1 MPTSSGAAVS
11 LHAIGKQESYIH
23 SENLDQSIFNYNP
36 KTHSHFTK
44 FHRTTVVNKSPTSPT
59 WPFNERIKV
68 TFNPQNMGDLLSN
81 MYIMVNLPGLT
92 QDKNYSDQVGRH
104 LIKSVT
110 MRVDEIEVE
119 KIFDDWMVIH
129 DELYLEVSEKVSN
142 RFILNR
148 MLGFDTSSAQ
158 RAYASLDSEVIIPL
172 PFFFSRK
179 YSSDEYL
186 SNEPNRPFFPLC
198 AVHKQKIEFEFEF
211 HPQNFFTNSVDTI
224 QLENF
229 KIITEE
235 FTIDPV
241 ERLYLKNKEYTMIT
255 DLVKKHPTIETLP
268 GVDTVQTNLVPNSRV
283 KSIHWFLRNSRFE
296 DVSISALPSEFDT
309 YRIYVR
315 AIASGTGVNQFTL
328 KNLSFFTAL
337 TQGGVTT
344 FSRVNYSDT
353 PILDGN
359 APPPAPGNP
368 PPNTETVGVPFST
381 EYNIIPWTNLT
392 ASTAIGS
399 EIITVKV
406 PANSFIEKFTFE
418 YYTTESSR
426 VINGKRYTNIPGF
439 DITKNHELILPTDPI
454 SDFVSDTEDTFIQS
468 YSITLDTSVFRV
480 PDANFSDYHYLQNR
494 FNFSKN
500 PDFDEAFSFF
510 NPVMKK
516 AKFFIQGV
524 DLPNIS
530 STTDGYYKYMVPY
543 QKRLS
548 RPVRNIY
555 TYSFSMNPI
564 NVNPSGSLDFSEIQ
578 SEKTKIELKLDPG
591 LTDVYTL
598 YIYYTGYQTF
608 KFDKGFMSLVY

>member
-23 SENLDQSIFNYNP
+23 SENLDESIFNYNP
-36 KTHSHFTK
+36 KTHSNFTK

-81 MYIMVNLPGLT
+81 MYVMLKLPGLT
-92 QDKNYSDQVGRH
+92 QDKNYSDQIGRH

-119 KIFDDWMVIH
+119 KIYDDWMIIH

-158 RAYASLDSEVIIPL
+158 RAYASLNSEVIIPL

-186 SNEPNRPFFPLC
+186 TNEPNRPFFPLC
-198 AVHKQKIEFEFEF
+198 AIHKQKMEFEFEF
-211 HPQNFFTNSVDTI
+211 HPQNFFTNSVNTI
-224 QLENF
+224 QLDNF

-255 DLVKKHPTIETLP
+255 DVVKKHPTIETTP
-268 GVDTVQTNLVPNSRV
+268 GVDNIQTNLVPNSRV

-296 DVSISALPSEFDT
+296 DTSISALPSEFDT

-315 AIASGTGVNQFTL
+315 EIASGTGVNQFTL
-328 KNLSFFTAL
+328 KNLSFLTVL
-337 TQGGVTT
+337 TQGGVST
-344 FSRVNYSDT
+344 FSRVNFSET
-353 PILDGN
+353 PILNGN
-359 APPPAPGNP
+359 ST
-368 PPNTETVGVPFST
+368 TESVGDPFST
-381 EYNIIPWTNLT
+381 EYNIIGWTGLT
-392 ASTAIGS
+392 ASTADGS
-399 EIITVKV
+399 EIITVKI
-406 PANSFIEKFTFE
+406 PANSFVEKFTFE
-418 YYTTESSR
+418 YYTTDSSR

-439 DITKNHELILPTDPI
+439 DIKKNEELILATDPI
-454 SDFVSDTEDTFIQS
+454 SDFVSDTDDTFTQS

-500 PDFDEAFSFF
+500 PDFDEEFTFF
-510 NPVMKK
+510 NPVMKN

-555 TYSFSMNPI
+555 TYSFSINPI

-591 LTDVYTL
+591 LSDTYTL

-608 KFDKGFMSLVY
+608 NFEKGFMSLVY

>member
-11 LHAIGKQESYIH
+11 LHAIGKHESYIH
-23 SENLDQSIFNYNP
+23 SENLDESIFNYNP

-81 MYIMVNLPGLT
+81 MYVMIKLPGLT

-119 KIFDDWMVIH
+119 KIFDDWMIIH

-179 YSSDEYL
+179 YSSDEYPT
-186 SNEPNRPFFPLC
+186 NEPNRPFFPLC
-198 AVHKQKIEFEFEF
+198 AIHKQKIEFEFEF
-211 HPQNFFTNSVDTI
+211 HPQNFFTNSVNTI

-229 KIITEE
+229 KIVTEE

-255 DLVKKHPTIETLP
+255 DVVKKHPTIETVP
-268 GVDTVQTNLVPNSRV
+268 GVDNIQTNLVPNNRV

-296 DVSISALPSEFDT
+296 DTSISALPSEFDR
-309 YRIYVR
+309 YDIYVR
-315 AIASGTGVNQFTL
+315 EVITGADYFTL

-337 TQGGVTT
+337 TKDGVTT
-344 FSRVNYSDT
+344 FSRVNFSEVPQPPQLTNNDT
-353 PILDGN
+353 PQKVG
-359 APPPAPGNP
+359 
-368 PPNTETVGVPFST
+368 TVFST
-381 EYNIIPWTNLT
+381 EYNIVPWVGLT
-392 ASTAIGS
+392 ASTTTP
-399 EIITVKV
+399 IITVFV

-418 YYTTESSR
+418 YYTTDSSR

-439 DITKNHELILPTDPI
+439 NIVKNEEQNPVLLATDPI
-454 SDFVSDTEDTFIQS
+454 SDFVSDTEDTFTQS

-500 PDFDEAFSFF
+500 PDFDEEFTFF
-510 NPVMKK
+510 NPVMKS

-555 TYSFSMNPI
+555 TYSFSINPI

-591 LTDVYTL
+591 LTDSYTL

-608 KFDKGFMSLVY
+608 KFEKGFMSLVY

>member
-81 MYIMVNLPGLT
+81 MYVMIKLPGLT

-224 QLENF
+224 QLDNF

-296 DVSISALPSEFDT
+296 DTSISALPEEFDT
-309 YRIYVR
+309 YKIYIREV
-315 AIASGTGVNQFTL
+315 ATATASFKL

-344 FSRVNYSDT
+344 FSRVNFSGT
-353 PILDGN
+353 PVLNGN
-359 APPPAPGNP
+359 GI
-368 PPNTETVGVPFST
+368 TESVGDPFST
-381 EYNIIPWTNLT
+381 EYNIIEWVNPVADTSNP
-392 ASTAIGS
+392 
-399 EIITVKV
+399 IITVKV
-406 PANSFIEKFTFE
+406 PANSFIEKFSFE
-418 YYTTESSR
+418 YYTSDSSR
-426 VINGKRYTNIPGF
+426 LDNGKLYTNIPAF
-439 DITKNHELILPTDPI
+439 DIVKNDEENPKLKATDLISNFIYSTQPT
-454 SDFVSDTEDTFIQS
+454 FTQS
-468 YSITLDTSVFRV
+468 YSIQLDTSVFRV

-555 TYSFSMNPI
+555 TYSFSINPI
-564 NVNPSGSLDFSEIQ
+564 NVNPSGSLDFSEIR
-578 SEKTKIELKLDPG
+578 SEKTKIELNLDPG

>member
-81 MYIMVNLPGLT
+81 MYIMINLPGLT
-92 QDKNYSDQVGRH
+92 NDKNYSDQVGRH

-129 DELYLEVSEKVSN
+129 DELYLEVSEKVAN

-224 QLENF
+224 QLDNF

-296 DVSISALPSEFDT
+296 DTSVSALPVEFDT
-309 YRIYVR
+309 YKIYVR
-315 AIASGTGVNQFTL
+315 DIASGTGVNQFTL

-344 FSRVNYSDT
+344 FSRVNFSGG
-353 PILDGN
+353 PVLNGN
-359 APPPAPGNP
+359 GI
-368 PPNTETVGVPFST
+368 TESVGDPFST
-381 EYNIIPWTNLT
+381 EYNIVPWTNLT
-392 ASTAIGS
+392 PSTADGS
-399 EIITVKV
+399 EIITVKI

-418 YYTTESSR
+418 YYTTDSSR
-426 VINGKRYTNIPGF
+426 VISGKRYTNIPGF
-439 DITKNHELILPTDPI
+439 DIVKNDEKTPILLTTDPI
-454 SDFVSDTEDTFIQS
+454 SDFVSDTEDTFTQS

-555 TYSFSMNPI
+555 TYSFSINPI

-608 KFDKGFMSLVY
+608 KFDQGFMSLVY

>member
-11 LHAIGKQESYIH
+11 LHAIGKHESYIH
-23 SENLDQSIFNYNP
+23 SENLDESIFNYNP

-81 MYIMVNLPGLT
+81 MYVMIKLPGLT

-119 KIFDDWMVIH
+119 KIFDDWMIIH

-179 YSSDEYL
+179 YSSDEYPT
-186 SNEPNRPFFPLC
+186 NEPNRPFFPLC
-198 AVHKQKIEFEFEF
+198 AIHKQKIEFEFEF

-224 QLENF
+224 QLDNF
-229 KIITEE
+229 KIVTEE

-255 DLVKKHPTIETLP
+255 DVVKKHPTIETVP
-268 GVDTVQTNLVPNSRV
+268 GVDNIQTNLVPNNRV

-296 DVSISALPSEFDT
+296 DTSVSALPVEFDT
-309 YRIYVR
+309 YDIYVR
-315 AIASGTGVNQFTL
+315 EVITGAEQFTL

-337 TQGGVTT
+337 TTGGVTT
-344 FSRVNYSDT
+344 FSRVNFSLD
-353 PILDGN
+353 PILNGN

-368 PPNTETVGVPFST
+368 PPNTETVGTVFST
-381 EYNIIPWTNLT
+381 EYNIVPWVGLT
-392 ASTAIGS
+392 ASTTTP
-399 EIITVKV
+399 IISVVV

-418 YYTTESSR
+418 YYTTDSSR

-439 DITKNHELILPTDPI
+439 NIVKNGEQNPVLLATDPI
-454 SDFVSDTEDTFIQS
+454 SDFVSDTEDTFTQS

-500 PDFDEAFSFF
+500 PDFDEEFTFF
-510 NPVMKK
+510 NPVMKS

-555 TYSFSMNPI
+555 TYSFSINPI

-578 SEKTKIELKLDPG
+578 SEKTKIELRLDPG
-591 LTDVYTL
+591 LTDSYTL

-608 KFDKGFMSLVY
+608 KFEKGFMSLVY

>member
-81 MYIMVNLPGLT
+81 MYIMINLPGLT
-92 QDKNYSDQVGRH
+92 NDKNYSDQVGRH

-129 DELYLEVSEKVSN
+129 DELYLEVSEKVAN

-224 QLENF
+224 QLDNF

-296 DVSISALPSEFDT
+296 DTSVSALPVEFDT
-309 YRIYVR
+309 YKIYVR
-315 AIASGTGVNQFTL
+315 DIASGTGVNQFTL

-344 FSRVNYSDT
+344 FSRVNFSGG
-353 PILDGN
+353 PVLNGN
-359 APPPAPGNP
+359 GI
-368 PPNTETVGVPFST
+368 TESVGDPFST
-381 EYNIIPWTNLT
+381 EYNIVPWTNLT
-392 ASTAIGS
+392 QSTTNP
-399 EIITVKV
+399 IIEVKV

-418 YYTTESSR
+418 YYTTDSSR
-426 VINGKRYTNIPGF
+426 VISGKRYTNIPGF
-439 DITKNHELILPTDPI
+439 DIVKNDEKTPILLTTNPI
-454 SDFVSDTEDTFIQS
+454 SDFVSDTEDTFTQS

-555 TYSFSMNPI
+555 TYSFSINPI

>member
-23 SENLDQSIFNYNP
+23 SENLDESIFNYNP
-36 KTHSHFTK
+36 KTHSNFTK

-81 MYIMVNLPGLT
+81 MYVMLKLPGLT

-119 KIFDDWMVIH
+119 KIYDDWMIIH

-158 RAYASLDSEVIIPL
+158 RAYASLNSEVIIPL

-186 SNEPNRPFFPLC
+186 TNEPNRPFFPLC
-198 AVHKQKIEFEFEF
+198 AIHKQKMEFEFEF
-211 HPQNFFTNSVDTI
+211 HPQNFFTNSVNTI
-224 QLENF
+224 QLDNF

-255 DLVKKHPTIETLP
+255 DVVKKHPTIETTP
-268 GVDTVQTNLVPNSRV
+268 GVDNIQTNLVPNSRV

-296 DVSISALPSEFDT
+296 DTSISALPSEFDT

-315 AIASGTGVNQFTL
+315 EIASGTGVNQFTL
-328 KNLSFFTAL
+328 KNLSFLTVL
-337 TQGGVTT
+337 TQGGVST
-344 FSRVNYSDT
+344 FSRVNFSET
-353 PILDGN
+353 PILNG
-359 APPPAPGNP
+359 
-368 PPNTETVGVPFST
+368 TSTIESVGDAFST
-381 EYNIIPWTNLT
+381 EYNIIGWTGLT
-392 ASTAIGS
+392 ASTADGS
-399 EIITVKV
+399 EIITVKI
-406 PANSFIEKFTFE
+406 PANSFVEKFTFE
-418 YYTTESSR
+418 YYTTDSSR

-439 DITKNHELILPTDPI
+439 DIKKNEELILATDPI
-454 SDFVSDTEDTFIQS
+454 SDFVSDTDDTFTQS

-500 PDFDEAFSFF
+500 PDFDEEFTFF
-510 NPVMKK
+510 NPVMKN

-555 TYSFSMNPI
+555 TYSFSINPI

-591 LTDVYTL
+591 LSDTYTL

-608 KFDKGFMSLVY
+608 NFEKGFMSLVY

>member
-11 LHAIGKQESYIH
+11 LHAIGKHESYIH
-23 SENLDQSIFNYNP
+23 SENLDESIFNYNP

-81 MYIMVNLPGLT
+81 MYVMIKLPGLT

-119 KIFDDWMVIH
+119 KIFDDWMIIH

-179 YSSDEYL
+179 YSSDEYPT
-186 SNEPNRPFFPLC
+186 NEPNRPFFPLC
-198 AVHKQKIEFEFEF
+198 AIHKQKIEFEFEF

-224 QLENF
+224 QLDNF
-229 KIITEE
+229 KIVTEE

-255 DLVKKHPTIETLP
+255 DVVKKHPTIETVP
-268 GVDTVQTNLVPNSRV
+268 GVDNIQTNLVPNNRV

-296 DVSISALPSEFDT
+296 DTSVSALPVEFDT
-309 YRIYVR
+309 YDIYVR
-315 AIASGTGVNQFTL
+315 EVITGAEQFTL

-337 TQGGVTT
+337 TTGGVTT
-344 FSRVNYSDT
+344 FSRVNFSLD
-353 PILDGN
+353 PILRNNDIG
-359 APPPAPGNP
+359 
-368 PPNTETVGVPFST
+368 NTETVGTVFST
-381 EYNIIPWTNLT
+381 EYNIVPWVGLT
-392 ASTAIGS
+392 ASTTTP
-399 EIITVKV
+399 IISVVV

-418 YYTTESSR
+418 YYTTDSSR
-426 VINGKRYTNIPGF
+426 IISGKRYTNIPGF
-439 DITKNHELILPTDPI
+439 NIVKNDEQNPVLLATDPI
-454 SDFVSDTEDTFIQS
+454 SDFISDTEDTFTQS

-500 PDFDEAFSFF
+500 PDFDEEFTFF
-510 NPVMKK
+510 NPVMKS

-555 TYSFSMNPI
+555 TYSFSINPI

-578 SEKTKIELKLDPG
+578 SEKNKDRT
-591 LTDVYTL
+591 
-598 YIYYTGYQTF
+598 QT
-608 KFDKGFMSLVY
+608 

>member
-11 LHAIGKQESYIH
+11 LHAIGKHESYIH
-23 SENLDQSIFNYNP
+23 SENLDESIFNYKP

-81 MYIMVNLPGLT
+81 MYVMIKLPGLT

-110 MRVDEIEVE
+110 MRVDDIEVE
-119 KIFDDWMVIH
+119 KIFDDWMIIH

-179 YSSDEYL
+179 YSSDEYPT
-186 SNEPNRPFFPLC
+186 NEPNRPFFPLC
-198 AVHKQKIEFEFEF
+198 AIHKQKIEFEFEF
-211 HPQNFFTNSVDTI
+211 HPQNFFTNSVNTI
-224 QLENF
+224 QLDNF
-229 KIITEE
+229 KIVTEE

-255 DLVKKHPTIETLP
+255 DVVKKHPTIETTP
-268 GVDTVQTNLVPNSRV
+268 GVDNIQTNLVPNSRV

-296 DVSISALPSEFDT
+296 DTSVSALPVEFDT
-309 YRIYVR
+309 YDIYVR
-315 AIASGTGVNQFTL
+315 EVITGAEQFTL

-337 TQGGVTT
+337 TKDGVTT
-344 FSRVNYSDT
+344 FSRVNFSLD
-353 PILDGN
+353 PILNGN
-359 APPPAPGNP
+359 APPSAPGNP
-368 PPNTETVGVPFST
+368 PPNTETVGTVFST
-381 EYNIIPWTNLT
+381 EYNIVPWVGLT
-392 ASTAIGS
+392 ASTTTP
-399 EIITVKV
+399 IISVVV

-418 YYTTESSR
+418 YYTTDSSR
-426 VINGKRYTNIPGF
+426 IISGKRYTNIPGF
-439 DITKNHELILPTDPI
+439 NIVKNGEQNPVLLATDPI
-454 SDFVSDTEDTFIQS
+454 SDFVSDTEDTFTQS
-468 YSITLDTSVFRV
+468 YSITLDTNVFRV

-500 PDFDEAFSFF
+500 PDFDEEFTFF
-510 NPVMKK
+510 NPVMKS

-555 TYSFSMNPI
+555 TYSFSINPI

-578 SEKTKIELKLDPG
+578 SEKTKIELRLDPG
-591 LTDVYTL
+591 LTDSYTL

-608 KFDKGFMSLVY
+608 KFEKGFMSLVY

>member
-81 MYIMVNLPGLT
+81 MYIMINLPGLT
-92 QDKNYSDQVGRH
+92 NDKNYSDQVGRH

-119 KIFDDWMVIH
+119 KIYDDWMVIH
-129 DELYLEVSEKVSN
+129 DELYLEVSEKVAN

-224 QLENF
+224 QLDNF

-296 DVSISALPSEFDT
+296 DTSISALPVEFDT
-309 YRIYVR
+309 YKIYVR
-315 AIASGTGVNQFTL
+315 DIASGTGVNQFTL

-344 FSRVNYSDT
+344 FSRVNFSGA
-353 PILDGN
+353 PVLNGN
-359 APPPAPGNP
+359 GI
-368 PPNTETVGVPFST
+368 TESVGDPFST

-392 ASTAIGS
+392 PSDADGS
-399 EIITVKV
+399 EIITVKI

-418 YYTTESSR
+418 YYTTDSSR
-426 VINGKRYTNIPGF
+426 VISGKRYTNIPGF
-439 DITKNHELILPTDPI
+439 DIVKNDEKTPILLTTNPI
-454 SDFVSDTEDTFIQS
+454 SDFVSDTEVTFTQS

>member
-81 MYIMVNLPGLT
+81 MYIMINLPGLT
-92 QDKNYSDQVGRH
+92 NDKNYSDQVGRH

-129 DELYLEVSEKVSN
+129 DELYLEVSEKVAN

-224 QLENF
+224 QLDNF

-296 DVSISALPSEFDT
+296 DTSISALPEEFDT
-309 YRIYVR
+309 YKIYVR
-315 AIASGTGVNQFTL
+315 DLASGTGVNQFTL

-337 TQGGVTT
+337 TQRGVTT
-344 FSRVNYSDT
+344 FSRVNFSGA
-353 PILDGN
+353 PVLNGN
-359 APPPAPGNP
+359 GI
-368 PPNTETVGVPFST
+368 TESVGDPFST

-392 ASTAIGS
+392 PSAADGS
-399 EIITVKV
+399 EIITVKI

-418 YYTTESSR
+418 YYTTDSSI
-426 VINGKRYTNIPGF
+426 VISGKRYTNIPGF
-439 DITKNHELILPTDPI
+439 DIVKNDEKTPILLTTDPI
-454 SDFVSDTEDTFIQS
+454 SDFVSDTEDTFTQS

-548 RPVRNIY
+548 RPARNIY

>member
-81 MYIMVNLPGLT
+81 MYIMINLPGLT
-92 QDKNYSDQVGRH
+92 NDKNYSDQVGRH

-129 DELYLEVSEKVSN
+129 DELYLEVSEKVAN

-224 QLENF
+224 QLDNF

-296 DVSISALPSEFDT
+296 DTSVSALPVEFDT
-309 YRIYVR
+309 YKIYVR
-315 AIASGTGVNQFTL
+315 DIASGTGVNQFTL

-337 TQGGVTT
+337 TQRGVTT
-344 FSRVNYSDT
+344 FSRVNFS
-353 PILDGN
+353 G
-359 APPPAPGNP
+359 APVLNGT
-368 PPNTETVGVPFST
+368 NTIDTVGDPFST
-381 EYNIIPWTNLT
+381 EYNIVPWTNLT
-392 ASTAIGS
+392 PSTADGS
-399 EIITVKV
+399 EIITVKI

-418 YYTTESSR
+418 YYTTDSSR
-426 VINGKRYTNIPGF
+426 VISGKRYTNIPGF
-439 DITKNHELILPTDPI
+439 DIVKNDEKTPILLTTNPI
-454 SDFVSDTEDTFIQS
+454 SDFVSDTEDTFTQS

-555 TYSFSMNPI
+555 TYSFSINPI

>member
-1 MPTSSGAAVS
+1 MS
-11 LHAIGKQESYIH
+11 LHAIGKHESYIH
-23 SENLDQSIFNYNP
+23 SENLDESIFNYNP

-81 MYIMVNLPGLT
+81 MYVMIKLPGLT

-119 KIFDDWMVIH
+119 KIFDDWMIIH

-179 YSSDEYL
+179 YSSDEYPT
-186 SNEPNRPFFPLC
+186 NEPNRPFFPLC
-198 AVHKQKIEFEFEF
+198 AIHKQKIEFEFEF

-224 QLENF
+224 QLDNF
-229 KIITEE
+229 KIVTEE

-255 DLVKKHPTIETLP
+255 DVVKKHPTIETVP
-268 GVDTVQTNLVPNSRV
+268 GVDNIQTNLVPNNRV

-296 DVSISALPSEFDT
+296 DTSVSALPVEFDT
-309 YRIYVR
+309 YDIYVR
-315 AIASGTGVNQFTL
+315 EVITGAEQFTL

-337 TQGGVTT
+337 TTGGVTT
-344 FSRVNYSDT
+344 FSRVSFSLD
-353 PILDGN
+353 PILRNNDVT
-359 APPPAPGNP
+359 
-368 PPNTETVGVPFST
+368 NTETVGTVFST
-381 EYNIIPWTNLT
+381 EYNIVPWVGLT
-392 ASTAIGS
+392 ASTTTP
-399 EIITVKV
+399 IISVVV

-418 YYTTESSR
+418 YYTTDSSR

-439 DITKNHELILPTDPI
+439 NIVKNDEQNPVLLATDPI
-454 SDFVSDTEDTFIQS
+454 SDFVSDTEDTFTQS

-500 PDFDEAFSFF
+500 PDFDEEFTFF
-510 NPVMKK
+510 NPVMKS

-555 TYSFSMNPI
+555 TYSFSINPI

-578 SEKTKIELKLDPG
+578 SEKTKIELRLDPG
-591 LTDVYTL
+591 LTESYTL

-608 KFDKGFMSLVY
+608 KFEKGFMSLVY

>member
-81 MYIMVNLPGLT
+81 MYIMINLPGLT
-92 QDKNYSDQVGRH
+92 NDKNYSDQVGRH

-129 DELYLEVSEKVSN
+129 DELYLEVSEKVAN

-224 QLENF
+224 QLDNF

-296 DVSISALPSEFDT
+296 DTSVSALPVEFDT
-309 YRIYVR
+309 YKIYVR
-315 AIASGTGVNQFTL
+315 DIASGTGVNQFTL

-337 TQGGVTT
+337 TQRGVTT
-344 FSRVNYSDT
+344 FSRVNFSGG
-353 PILDGN
+353 PVLNGN
-359 APPPAPGNP
+359 GI
-368 PPNTETVGVPFST
+368 TETVGDPFST
-381 EYNIIPWTNLT
+381 EYNIVPWTNLT
-392 ASTAIGS
+392 PSTADGS
-399 EIITVKV
+399 EIITVKI

-418 YYTTESSR
+418 YYTTDSSR
-426 VINGKRYTNIPGF
+426 VISGKRYTNIPGF
-439 DITKNHELILPTDPI
+439 DIVKNDEKTPILLTTNPI
-454 SDFVSDTEDTFIQS
+454 SDFVSDTEDTFTQS

-555 TYSFSMNPI
+555 TYSFSINPI

-608 KFDKGFMSLVY
+608 KFDQGFMSLVY

>member
-81 MYIMVNLPGLT
+81 MYIMINLPGLT
-92 QDKNYSDQVGRH
+92 NDKNYSDQVGRH

-129 DELYLEVSEKVSN
+129 DELYLEVSEKVAN

-224 QLENF
+224 QLDNF

-296 DVSISALPSEFDT
+296 DTSVSALPVEFDT
-309 YRIYVR
+309 YKIYVR
-315 AIASGTGVNQFTL
+315 DIASGTGVNQFTL

-344 FSRVNYSDT
+344 FSRVNFSGG
-353 PILDGN
+353 PVLNGN
-359 APPPAPGNP
+359 GI
-368 PPNTETVGVPFST
+368 TESVGDPFST
-381 EYNIIPWTNLT
+381 EYNIVPWTNLT
-392 ASTAIGS
+392 PSTADGS
-399 EIITVKV
+399 EIITVKI

-418 YYTTESSR
+418 YYTTDSSR
-426 VINGKRYTNIPGF
+426 VISGKRYTNIPGF
-439 DITKNHELILPTDPI
+439 DIVKNDEKTPILLTTNPI
-454 SDFVSDTEDTFIQS
+454 SDFVSDTEDTFTQS

-555 TYSFSMNPI
+555 TYSFSINPI

-608 KFDKGFMSLVY
+608 KFDQGFMSLVY

>member
-44 FHRTTVVNKSPTSPT
+44 FHRTTVVNKSPTSLT

-81 MYIMVNLPGLT
+81 MYVMIKLPGLT

-158 RAYASLDSEVIIPL
+158 RAYASLDSEVIVPL

-198 AVHKQKIEFEFEF
+198 AIHKQKIEFEFEF

-224 QLENF
+224 QLDNF

-255 DLVKKHPTIETLP
+255 DLVKKHPTIETTP

-296 DVSISALPSEFDT
+296 DTSISALPEEFDT
-309 YRIYVR
+309 YEIYIREV
-315 AIASGTGVNQFTL
+315 ATATASFKL
-328 KNLSFFTAL
+328 KNMSFFTAL
-337 TQGGVTT
+337 TKGGVTT
-344 FSRVNYSDT
+344 FSRVNFSGT
-353 PILDGN
+353 PVLNGN
-359 APPPAPGNP
+359 GT
-368 PPNTETVGVPFST
+368 TESVGDPFST
-381 EYNIIPWTNLT
+381 EYNIIEWVNPVADTSNP
-392 ASTAIGS
+392 
-399 EIITVKV
+399 IITVKV
-406 PANSFIEKFTFE
+406 PANSFIEKFSFE
-418 YYTTESSR
+418 YYTSDSSR
-426 VINGKRYTNIPGF
+426 IISGKRYTNIPGF
-439 DITKNHELILPTDPI
+439 DIVKNGVENPNLLATDPI
-454 SDFVSDTEDTFIQS
+454 SDFVSGIEDTFTQS
-468 YSITLDTSVFRV
+468 YSVQLDTSVFRV

-500 PDFDEAFSFF
+500 PDFDEEFSFF

-608 KFDKGFMSLVY
+608 NFDKGFMSLVY

>member
-59 WPFNERIKV
+59 WQFNERIKV

-81 MYIMVNLPGLT
+81 MYIMINLPGLT
-92 QDKNYSDQVGRH
+92 NDKNYSDQVGRH

-129 DELYLEVSEKVSN
+129 DELYLEVSEKVAN

-224 QLENF
+224 QLDNF

-296 DVSISALPSEFDT
+296 DTSISALPEEFDT
-309 YRIYVR
+309 YKIYVR
-315 AIASGTGVNQFTL
+315 DLASGTGVNQFTL

-337 TQGGVTT
+337 TQRGVTT
-344 FSRVNYSDT
+344 FSRVNFSGA
-353 PILDGN
+353 PVLNGN
-359 APPPAPGNP
+359 GI
-368 PPNTETVGVPFST
+368 TESVGDPFST

-392 ASTAIGS
+392 PSAADGS
-399 EIITVKV
+399 EIITVKI

-418 YYTTESSR
+418 YYTTDSSR
-426 VINGKRYTNIPGF
+426 VISGKRYTNIPGF
-439 DITKNHELILPTDPI
+439 DIVKNDEKTPILLTTDPI
-454 SDFVSDTEDTFIQS
+454 SDFVSDTEDTFTQS

-510 NPVMKK
+510 NHVMKK

-548 RPVRNIY
+548 RPARNIY

-564 NVNPSGSLDFSEIQ
+564 NVNPSGSLDLSEIQ

>member
-23 SENLDQSIFNYNP
+23 SENLDESIFNYNP
-36 KTHSHFTK
+36 KTHSNFTK

-81 MYIMVNLPGLT
+81 MYVMLKLPGLT
-92 QDKNYSDQVGRH
+92 QDKNYSDQIGRH

-119 KIFDDWMVIH
+119 KIYDDWMIIH

-158 RAYASLDSEVIIPL
+158 RAYASLNSEVIIPL

-186 SNEPNRPFFPLC
+186 TNEPNRPFFPLC
-198 AVHKQKIEFEFEF
+198 AIHKQKMEFEFEF
-211 HPQNFFTNSVDTI
+211 HPQNFFTNSVNTI
-224 QLENF
+224 QLDNF

-255 DLVKKHPTIETLP
+255 DVVKKHPTIETTP
-268 GVDTVQTNLVPNSRV
+268 GVDNIQTNLVPNSRV

-296 DVSISALPSEFDT
+296 DTSISALPSEFDT

-315 AIASGTGVNQFTL
+315 EIASGTGVNQFTL
-328 KNLSFFTAL
+328 KNLSFLTVL
-337 TQGGVTT
+337 TQGGVST
-344 FSRVNYSDT
+344 FSRVNFSDT
-353 PILDGN
+353 PILNG
-359 APPPAPGNP
+359 
-368 PPNTETVGVPFST
+368 TSTIESVGDPFST
-381 EYNIIPWTNLT
+381 DYNIIGWTGLT
-392 ASTAIGS
+392 ASTADGS

-418 YYTTESSR
+418 YYTTDSSR

-439 DITKNHELILPTDPI
+439 DIKKNEELILATDPI
-454 SDFVSDTEDTFIQS
+454 SDFVSDTDDTFTQS

-500 PDFDEAFSFF
+500 PDFDEEFTFF
-510 NPVMKK
+510 NPVMKN

-555 TYSFSMNPI
+555 TYSFSINPI

-591 LTDVYTL
+591 LTDTYTL

-608 KFDKGFMSLVY
+608 NFEKGFMSLVY

>member
-296 DVSISALPSEFDT
+296 DTSISALPEEFDT
-309 YRIYVR
+309 YKIYIREV
-315 AIASGTGVNQFTL
+315 ATATASFKL

-344 FSRVNYSDT
+344 FSRVNFSGT
-353 PILDGN
+353 PVLYGN
-359 APPPAPGNP
+359 GT
-368 PPNTETVGVPFST
+368 TESVGDPFST
-381 EYNIIPWTNLT
+381 EYNIIEWIDPVSDTSNP
-392 ASTAIGS
+392 
-399 EIITVKV
+399 IITVKV
-406 PANSFIEKFTFE
+406 PANSFIEKFSFE
-418 YYTTESSR
+418 YYTSDSSR
-426 VINGKRYTNIPGF
+426 LDNGKLYTNIPGF
-439 DITKNHELILPTDPI
+439 NIIKNDEENPILLPTDLI
-454 SDFVSDTEDTFIQS
+454 SNFIYSTQPTFTQS
-468 YSITLDTSVFRV
+468 YSIQLDTSVFRV

>member
-23 SENLDQSIFNYNP
+23 SENLDESIFNYNP
-36 KTHSHFTK
+36 KTHSNFTK

-81 MYIMVNLPGLT
+81 MYVMLKLPGLT
-92 QDKNYSDQVGRH
+92 QDKNYSDQIGRH

-119 KIFDDWMVIH
+119 KIYDDWMIIH

-186 SNEPNRPFFPLC
+186 TNEPNRPFFPLC
-198 AVHKQKIEFEFEF
+198 AIHKQKMEFEFEF
-211 HPQNFFTNSVDTI
+211 HPQNFFTNSVNTI
-224 QLENF
+224 QLDNF

-255 DLVKKHPTIETLP
+255 DVVKKHPTIETTP
-268 GVDTVQTNLVPNSRV
+268 GVDNIQTNLVPNSRV

-296 DVSISALPSEFDT
+296 DTSISALPSEFDT

-315 AIASGTGVNQFTL
+315 AIASGTGANQFTL
-328 KNLSFFTAL
+328 KNLSFLTVL
-337 TQGGVTT
+337 TQGGVST
-344 FSRVNYSDT
+344 FSRVNFSET
-353 PILDGN
+353 PILN
-359 APPPAPGNP
+359 RNS
-368 PPNTETVGVPFST
+368 TSESVGDPFST
-381 EYNIIPWTNLT
+381 DYNIIGWTGLT
-392 ASTAIGS
+392 ASTADGS

-406 PANSFIEKFTFE
+406 PANSFVEKFTFE

-454 SDFVSDTEDTFIQS
+454 SDFVSDTDDTFTQS

-500 PDFDEAFSFF
+500 PDFDEEFTFF
-510 NPVMKK
+510 NPVMKN

-555 TYSFSMNPI
+555 TYSFSINPI

-578 SEKTKIELKLDPG
+578 SEKTKIELRLDPG
-591 LTDVYTL
+591 LTDSYTL

-608 KFDKGFMSLVY
+608 KFEKGFMSLVY

>member
-81 MYIMVNLPGLT
+81 MYIMINLPGLT
-92 QDKNYSDQVGRH
+92 NDKNYSDQVGRH

-119 KIFDDWMVIH
+119 KIYDDWMVIH
-129 DELYLEVSEKVSN
+129 DELYLEVSEKVAN

-224 QLENF
+224 QLDNF

-296 DVSISALPSEFDT
+296 DTSVSALPVEFDT
-309 YRIYVR
+309 YKIYVR
-315 AIASGTGVNQFTL
+315 DIASGTGVNQFTL

-344 FSRVNYSDT
+344 FSRVNFSGA
-353 PILDGN
+353 PVLNGN
-359 APPPAPGNP
+359 GI
-368 PPNTETVGVPFST
+368 TESVGDPFST

-392 ASTAIGS
+392 PSDADGS
-399 EIITVKV
+399 EIITVKI

-418 YYTTESSR
+418 YYTTDSSR
-426 VINGKRYTNIPGF
+426 VISGKRYTNIPGF
-439 DITKNHELILPTDPI
+439 DIVKNDEKTPVLLTTDPI

-555 TYSFSMNPI
+555 TYSFSINPI